1 MRSFC
6 AFSFDIRSAPFE
18 VTVCT
23 GIRTISYSF
32 LSHRPDID
40 QTGEFRDVG
49 PSNCPVHRRLADA
62 AKRGQFLD
70 LFSVGRRVCDV
81 PPRLARRP
89 TSEAKELAGRAFMP
103 PSHGVPFRLG
113 AANEFS
119 ARVGWPLQ
127 AAQRC
132 ISSLF
137 CECFN
142 AAQSR

>member
-81 PPRLARRP
+81 PPSLARRP
-89 TSEAKELAGRAFMP
+89 ASEAKELAGRAFMP
-103 PSHGVPFRLG
+103 PTLLTGVQETFER
-113 AANEFS
+113 
-119 ARVGWPLQ
+119 
-127 AAQRC
+127 
-132 ISSLF
+132 
-137 CECFN
+137 
-142 AAQSR
+142 